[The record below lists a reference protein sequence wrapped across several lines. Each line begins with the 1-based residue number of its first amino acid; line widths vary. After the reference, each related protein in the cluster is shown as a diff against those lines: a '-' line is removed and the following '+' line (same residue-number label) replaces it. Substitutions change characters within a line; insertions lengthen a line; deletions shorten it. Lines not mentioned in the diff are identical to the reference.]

1 MPGGRPSKLTP
12 EVVEKS
18 HDYLQ
23 NFEKYGDVVPSI
35 VGLAVVLDVVEAT
48 LYNWDTE
55 DHPEFLGMLS
65 KIKSKQQQVLI
76 SKGLLGDFNST
87 ITKLILAKHGYH
99 ERVEQTGADG
109 GPIKTDNT
117 WTIKVVDA

>member
-12 EVVEKS
+12 EAVEKS
-18 HDYLQ
+18 LDYLQ

-35 VGLAVVLDVVEAT
+35 VGLAVVLDVVEST

-55 DHPEFLGMLS
+55 EHPEFLGMLS

-87 ITKLILAKHGYH
+87 ITKLILAKHGYY